1 MDSREIL
8 AVVEGVSNEKGI
20 EESIIFNALEVAIA
34 SASQRHF
41 HEDAEISVSIDT
53 SSGVYTTSRSWIV
66 ANEDDPD
73 FHIETH
79 KTSADA
85 GKETGELH
93 TEVVENIDFGRIE
106 TQAARQIMMQKV
118 REAERENVVSKF
130 RAQDNTLMNGIVKRV
145 TRDNIIVEINNDVE
159 AILPR
164 DQLLPGEIYKINDR
178 IRAILQIKEIEGRGA
193 QLMLSRVCPEMVT
206 ELFRIE
212 VPEINEDIIEIR
224 GIARD
229 AGSRSK
235 IAVKTNDGRID
246 PVGACVG
253 MRGSRVQS
261 VSGELGNER
270 IDIII
275 FEDNPAQMVINA
287 LSPAKVE
294 SIVMDEENRS
304 MELAVNEDNLAL
316 AIGARGQN
324 IRLASRLV
332 GWELNIIS
340 SEEAEAKEK
349 VVETEF
355 QAKLMESLSLDEDTA
370 EKLVELGVKT
380 FDDIAYMDD
389 KDLED
394 ATGLDHEKAEE
405 LKSSASDAALIEAMG
420 EFSAE
425 EDELASLTGLGFSE
439 DDIETLK
446 SNKLKTMDD
455 VAELAVDEL
464 IDIVPMDEKKAADI
478 IMKARES
485 WFEE

>member
-1 MDSREIL
+1 MDSKEIL

-79 KTSADA
+79 KTSTDA

-118 REAERENVVSKF
+118 REAERENIVSKF
-130 RAQDNTLMNGIVKRV
+130 RAQNNTLMNGIVKRV

-212 VPEINEDIIEIR
+212 VPEINEDVIEIR

-294 SIVMDEENRS
+294 SIVMDEDNRS

-355 QAKLMESLSLDEDTA
+355 QAKLMESLSLDEETA

-394 ATGLDHEKAEE
+394 ATGLDHEKAQE

-455 VAELAVDEL
+455 IAELAVDEL
-464 IDIVPMDEKKAADI
+464 IDIVLMDEKKAADI

>member
-1 MDSREIL
+1 MDSKEIL

-41 HEDAEISVSIDT
+41 HEDAEISVTIDT

-118 REAERENVVSKF
+118 REAERENIVSKF

-212 VPEINEDIIEIR
+212 VPEINEDVIEIR

-294 SIVMDEENRS
+294 SIVMDEDNRS

-355 QAKLMESLSLDEDTA
+355 QAKLMESLSLDEETA

-394 ATGLDHEKAEE
+394 ATGLDHEKAQE

-455 VAELAVDEL
+455 VAELAGDEL